1 MAAGSKDRRERAA
14 AARAAAQA
22 GEKRRERLV
31 RIIGAAV
38 VGLVVIGIIGVA
50 VLARNSEQ
58 AGNDLVVADVDPDAP
73 RPSGTF
79 GPDEEFAFA
88 VPYGTASEN
97 APVVEIWEDMQCP
110 ACGTLEAVA
119 GASLG
124 DAAEAGDIRLIW
136 RPVTFLDRGTDAST
150 RAVAAWGCAIDA
162 GKTREYHDRIY
173 ADQPQEGQGWTDEQL
188 LAYGADVGLSGEEY
202 TAFEQCVNDRTY
214 ASWAANGTAEAATS
228 GINATPTVLVNGSE
242 VFEGQD
248 VRTLLQND
256 PEAFLA
262 ALTGGSGN

>member
-38 VGLVVIGIIGVA
+38 VGLVVVGIIGVA
-50 VLARNSEQ
+50 VVARNSER
-58 AGNDLVVADVDPDAP
+58 AGNELVAAEVDPNAP
-73 RPSGTF
+73 RPEGAF
-79 GPDEEFAFA
+79 GPDEEFAFG
-88 VPYGTASEN
+88 VPYGAASQD

-110 ACGTLEAVA
+110 ACGALEAVA
-119 GASLG
+119 GAILG
-124 DAAEAGDIRLIW
+124 DAAEAGDIQLVW
-136 RPVTFLDRGTDAST
+136 RPVTFLDRGSDAST

-173 ADQPQEGQGWTDEQL
+173 AEQPQEGQGWTDEQL
-188 LAYGADVGLSGEEY
+188 LAYGSDVGLTGDEY
-202 TAFEQCVNDRTY
+202 SAFEQCVADRTY
-214 ASWAANGTAEAATS
+214 TSWAANGTAEAATS
-228 GINATPTVLVNGSE
+228 GVTATPTVLVNGSE

-262 ALTGGSGN
+262 AITGGSGN